1 MSFFL
6 FAPSPVARVWRSD
19 ARTLAHAISR
29 TPCDSLILPEKTL
42 KNSACYAGY
51 IVLPKRGN
59 LISITV
65 IQYQVSYGSVQKKIQ
80 FIFDLPGS
88 TYTERRIAKLAVTIR
103 REICNFIKF
112 LSIVCYSSDRRT

>member
-29 TPCDSLILPEKTL
+29 TPCDSLLLPEKTL

-80 FIFDLPGS
+80 FIF
-88 TYTERRIAKLAVTIR
+88 YCQAVRTL
-103 REICNFIKF
+103 REE
-112 LSIVCYSSDRRT
+112 